1 MSTLECRKYYPGRQ
15 QEKRQQVERQQVER
29 LLEITIN
36 AQVIEYLKTLT
47 FGVVDAAA
55 TRLLARSL
63 SVDIFFKSF
72 IGRVIERGK
81 ISMSMTILA
90 ITYLQR
96 AQSYIRVGYKV
107 GCIAERILLGAFMI
121 STKFS
126 VNIPI
131 SNEEW
136 ADIAE
141 VFQLADID
149 VIEKQFLLLIQW
161 NLSFS
166 EEDIIASA
174 MNIITQYP
182 EIIL

>member
-1 MSTLECRKYYPGRQ
+1 MSTPTTLDCCKYYPRPQ
-15 QEKRQQVERQQVER
+15 QGKRQQVERLIQ
-29 LLEITIN
+29 ININ
-36 AQVIEYLKTLT
+36 AQVI
-47 FGVVDAAA
+47 DAAT

-63 SVDIFFKSF
+63 SVEIFFKSF
-72 IGRVIERGK
+72 ISRVIGRGK
-81 ISMSMTILA
+81 ISMATTMLA

-96 AQSYIRVGYKV
+96 AQSYICIGYKA

-126 VNIPI
+126 ANIPI

-136 ADIAE
+136 ANIAE

-161 NLSFS
+161 NISFS

-174 MNIITQYP
+174 MDIITQYP
-182 EIIL
+182 KIIL

>member
-1 MSTLECRKYYPGRQ
+1 MSTPAVLDCCKYYPCG
-15 QEKRQQVERQQVER
+15 QEEKQQQVEHLIQ
-29 LLEITIN
+29 ISIN

-47 FGVVDAAA
+47 FGVIDAAA

-72 IGRVIERGK
+72 IRRVIERGK
-81 ISMSMTILA
+81 ISMAITILA

-96 AQSYIRVGYKV
+96 AQSYICVGYKAS
-107 GCIAERILLGAFMI
+107 CIAERILLGAFII

-126 VNIPI
+126 ANIPI

-136 ADIAE
+136 ANIAE

-149 VIEKQFLLLIQW
+149 IIEKQFLLLIQW

-174 MNIITQYP
+174 MDIITQYP

>member
-1 MSTLECRKYYPGRQ
+1 MSTPATLDCCKYYPPRQ
-15 QEKRQQVERQQVER
+15 QEKRQQVERLIQ
-29 LLEITIN
+29 ININ

-47 FGVVDAAA
+47 FRVIDAAS
-55 TRLLARSL
+55 TRLLTRSL
-63 SVDIFFKSF
+63 SVEIFFKSF
-72 IGRVIERGK
+72 ISRVIGRGK
-81 ISMSMTILA
+81 ISMATTMLA
-90 ITYLQR
+90 ITADTPGCFHDQHKGKHL
-96 AQSYIRVGYKV
+96 SYESYSYSHQTV
-107 GCIAERILLGAFMI
+107 
-121 STKFS
+121 SQFS
-126 VNIPI
+126 ANIPI

-136 ADIAE
+136 ANIAE

-174 MNIITQYP
+174 MDIITQYP